1 MRKTYRFYEVKIS
14 SKLRCIM
21 RILNTKETSRKYRIF
36 SWPGFRSGS
45 LAKKIVACIYYL
57 SVIFF
62 VVYSVWL
69 TLSADFANGKD
80 VFLTLVLEFIIVL
93 IMMSPVIVIGFSDHY
108 DWHGI
113 KLVLIIL
120 LSWCV
125 LFTMANY
132 ISTLFS
138 PEFINSTNSG
148 SSVGEVTSAGSSSVD
163 DADPKIDDDIIIDN
177 IDETKK

>member
-1 MRKTYRFYEVKIS
+1 MRT
-14 SKLRCIM
+14 
-21 RILNTKETSRKYRIF
+21 LNTKDANRKYKTF

-45 LAKKIVACIYYL
+45 LVKKIIACFYYL

-62 VVYSVWL
+62 TVYSVWL

-80 VFLTLVLEFIIVL
+80 IFLTLILEFIIVL
-93 IMMSPVIVIGFSDHY
+93 IMMSPVVAIGFSDHY

-148 SSVGEVTSAGSSSVD
+148 DMVGDVSSDGTVSGD
-163 DADPKIDDDIIIDN
+163 DSDLQIDDDIIIDN
-177 IDETKK
+177 IDEMKNSVSSDAQ

>member
-1 MRKTYRFYEVKIS
+1 MRT
-14 SKLRCIM
+14 
-21 RILNTKETSRKYRIF
+21 LNTKDTRHNYKSF

-45 LAKKIVACIYYL
+45 LMKKIIACFYYL

-62 VVYSVWL
+62 TVYSVWL

-80 VFLTLVLEFIIVL
+80 IILTLVLELIIVL
-93 IMMSPVIVIGFSDHY
+93 IMMSPVIAIGFSDHY

-125 LFTMANY
+125 LFTVANY

-138 PEFINSTNSG
+138 PEFINSTNSNG
-148 SSVGEVTSAGSSSVD
+148 SLGDVTSDGNVLAGET
-163 DADPKIDDDIIIDN
+163 DPQIDDDIIIDN
-177 IDETKK
+177 IDEIKNNVSSNAQ